1 MQVLGI
7 VLSANGGDDLVAKL
21 IQMERCGTADAGG
34 GAGDQD
40 SFAASFVSHSS
51 SEALGVLISFYDS
64 S

>member
-21 IQMERCGTADAGG
+21 IQMERCGTADAG
-34 GAGDQD
+34 DQD